1 MFFALKLCTL
11 FTCPNGFDPIS
22 SLLLYTEL
30 EIHPGIPAPK
40 LYPIRKSKKKHKL
53 GVDHSPKKVTL

>member
-22 SLLLYTEL
+22 SLLL
-30 EIHPGIPAPK
+30 
-40 LYPIRKSKKKHKL
+40 KKKHKL